1 VKTIPSQLVR
11 IVLTGLLLFPSA
23 RADDSPEEN
32 HEPYPYT
39 ELVLAPHAVLTATT
53 SIGTM
58 KIEAVDVL
66 TRTYTWEGAS
76 RSVRLWPRE
85 ERWYGSL
92 GAYYPGPGE
101 HWENHHGITRG
112 VLEEGR
118 QNFSSE
124 SEALAWLHLGM
135 NHLMVYRDDGLAVDW
150 SKNLDRRQLNVNVWQ
165 ILINGEKPHHLAGS
179 QNDKITLSGKEQPM
193 GR

>member
-1 VKTIPSQLVR
+1 M
-11 IVLTGLLLFPSA
+11 LLLLSPFA
-23 RADDSPEEN
+23 RGDDSFEEN
-32 HEPYPYT
+32 HDPYPYT

-53 SIGTM
+53 ETGTM
-58 KIEAVDVL
+58 KIKAMDAL
-66 TRTYTWEGAS
+66 TREYTWEGDS

-101 HWENHHGITRG
+101 HWKNHNGITRG
-112 VLEEGR
+112 VLEEGW

-124 SEALAWLHLGM
+124 SDALAWLQLGM

-150 SKNLDRRQLNVNVWQ
+150 SKDLDRGQLNVDVWQ
-165 ILINGEKPHHLAGS
+165 ILIGGKKPMHLPGS
-179 QNDKITLSGKEQPM
+179 QNSKIILNGKEQTI
-193 GR
+193 GK